1 MKVLFVDDE
10 PLIRMGLRA
19 IIAWEELGFHHF
31 FEAENAKEALE
42 IIDEHEPELMILD
55 ICMES
60 VSGIV
65 LAGQL
70 REKDYKGRIILL
82 SGYSNFEYAQK
93 AFYADVTAYL
103 VKPVDKEELLSAVNK
118 AIDELYKESL
128 ISILSDQTMEQSR
141 ENLLTNLI
149 TGKMK
154 YTEEMEK
161 TYHIKL
167 QSDYYRMASV
177 SLEQVDEKN
186 VRDDFYE
193 KVAKDYLAVA
203 ISNAEYA
210 IILTNQASV
219 KSFIELWKEFCVTH
233 EAIQKAVCVISSQVN
248 RHEGIAQLY
257 DENKEILNSLYYY
270 KEKDNILIES
280 EFLQKKLQNVT
291 KQGFDMIEFTNTLA
305 QDIIT
310 LQTDKIERSLI
321 LLQEFLRM
329 KKQPRDSIH
338 FLLVNCYLQIMQVL
352 CDSYPILEVKLP
364 TKEQYTQAV
373 YSKVYL
379 CDEIAYLKS
388 VLVQAVWMIEEQSKP
403 DICERLCQYIALN
416 YASPL
421 KLETIAEEFHYNSAY
436 LGKLFQKKTGEY
448 FNSYVDKVRI
458 ENAKKYLEKGATVQ
472 QACENCGYANTDYFT
487 KKFKKHVG
495 MVPSEYKNQFVTNGT
510 KKI

>member
-19 IIAWEELGFHHF
+19 ILDWEQLGFHQF
-31 FEAENAKEALE
+31 YEAENAMEALA
-42 IIDEHEPELMILD
+42 IIEDSKPELMILD

-65 LAGQL
+65 LASQL

-103 VKPVDKEELLSAVNK
+103 VKPVDKEELLNAVNK
-118 AIDELYKESL
+118 AVDELYKESL
-128 ISILSDQTMEQSR
+128 ISIFSEQTMEQSR

-161 TYHIKL
+161 AYHIKL
-167 QSDYYRMASV
+167 QSDYFRLVSI
-177 SLEQVDEKN
+177 SLERLNNIEVQEVFFERFTK
-186 VRDDFYE
+186 E
-193 KVAKDYLAVA
+193 YLSVE
-203 ISNAEYA
+203 ISDMEYA
-210 IILTNQASV
+210 IILTNQRSV
-219 KSFIELWKEFCVTH
+219 ELFKEQWQLFCQSYT
-233 EAIQKAVCVISSQVN
+233 EMKKAVCVISSRVSS
-248 RHEGIAQLY
+248 HEEITQLY
-257 DENKEILNSLYYY
+257 DENKDILNALYYY
-270 KEKDNILIES
+270 KEKDSTLIET
-280 EFLQKKLQNVT
+280 EFLHRKMQNVT
-291 KQGFDMIEFTNTLA
+291 EQKLDMIEFTNSLV

-310 LQTDKIERSLI
+310 LQMEKVERFLRV
-321 LLQEFLRM
+321 LQEYLSV

-338 FLLVNCYLQIMQVL
+338 FLLINCYLQIVQVL
-352 CDSYPILEVKLP
+352 CESYPVLEVELP

-373 YSKVYL
+373 YQKEYL
-379 CDEIAYLKS
+379 CDEMAYLKS
-388 VLVQAVWMIEEQSKP
+388 VLTQAIWMIEEQSKP
-403 DICERLCQYIALN
+403 DICERVCQYIALN

-421 KLETIAEEFHYNSAY
+421 KLESIAEEFHYNSAY

-448 FNSYVDKVRI
+448 FNAYVEKVRI

-495 MVPSEYKNQFVTNGT
+495 MVPSEYKNQFVG
-510 KKI
+510 KK